1 MARLHVRPSPVV
13 SAVAAVMA
21 VGFTIFGIV
30 MLIEIGHPFL
40 ILWTLLAAGAAT
52 YHGYN
57 ALSGGRGFA
66 SEVIDVED
74 APRPTAAPR
83 VTQADK
89 LRELKRLADDGV
101 ITAEEHDRKKDE
113 ILRSAW

>member
-13 SAVAAVMA
+13 SAIAAVMA
-21 VGFTIFGIV
+21 TGFTIFGIV
-30 MLIEIGHPFL
+30 MLLDNGHPFL
-40 ILWTLLAAGAAT
+40 ILWTLLAAGAAI
-52 YHGYN
+52 YHGHN
-57 ALSGGRGFA
+57 ALTGGRGLA
-66 SEVIDVED
+66 SEVIDYDE
-74 APRPTAAPR
+74 APARPTGSS

-101 ITAEEHDRKKDE
+101 ITAAAYERKKDE

>member
-13 SAVAAVMA
+13 SAIAAVMA

-30 MLIEIGHPFL
+30 MSLDNGHPFL
-40 ILWTLLAAGAAT
+40 ILWTLLAAGAAI

-66 SEVIDVED
+66 SEVIDVD
-74 APRPTAAPR
+74 DTPRAMAPH
-83 VTQADK
+83 VSQADK

-101 ITAEEHDRKKDE
+101 ISAVEYERKKDE